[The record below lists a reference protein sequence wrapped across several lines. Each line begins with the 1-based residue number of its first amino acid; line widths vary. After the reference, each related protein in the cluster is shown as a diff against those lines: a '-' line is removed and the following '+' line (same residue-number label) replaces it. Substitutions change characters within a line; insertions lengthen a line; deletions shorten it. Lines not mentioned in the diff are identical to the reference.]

1 MRPTVRLRL
10 TLLYGGLFLL
20 AGAVLLG
27 VNYALLRRSL
37 EPGAGGMAFSV
48 EIPPG
53 QVFVAPR
60 PGPGVPAEPLAEPVD
75 ENGRPLSDVIQKF
88 ERDVRQGTLHQLVV
102 RSAQALALMAV
113 ASVGLGWV
121 VAGRVLQPLHA
132 ITAAAKRL
140 SEENLDE
147 RIALQGPEDEL
158 KELADTFDAMLGR
171 LDAAFQSQR
180 RFVANAS
187 HELRTPLSIMRTVVD
202 VTLADPDATPEQLRA
217 MADTVRQATERS
229 ERLIDSLLVL
239 ARSDRGPAARQEV
252 DLAVAARTALAQAE
266 AEARSLELRVDVS
279 LDRAPVLGDPPLLE
293 RLVANV
299 VDNAV
304 RHNHPGGRVEVST
317 ATADGASRLWVANS
331 GEHVPASEVASLFEP
346 FRRLAPDRTGSDQG
360 VGLGLSIVRAVAAAH
375 DGQVEARPR
384 PEGGLEV
391 EVRLPSAGGG

>member
-1 MRPTVRLRL
+1 MKPTVRLRL
-10 TLLYGGLFLL
+10 TLVYGGLFLL

-37 EPGAGGMAFSV
+37 EPGHGAVPFSV

-53 QVFVAPR
+53 QVFLAPR
-60 PGPGVPAEPLAEPVD
+60 PGAGDRALAPVEEPVD
-75 ENGRPLSDVIQKF
+75 ENGRPLSDVIQEF
-88 ERDVRQGTLHQLVV
+88 ERDVREATLHQLVV
-102 RSAQALALMAV
+102 RSAQALGLMAV

-202 VTLADPDATPEQLRA
+202 VTLADPQATPEQLRA
-217 MADTVRQATERS
+217 MAQRVREATERS

-239 ARSDRGPAARQEV
+239 ARSDRGPATRQEV
-252 DLAVAARTALAQAE
+252 DLAAAAHAALTQAQAE
-266 AEARSLELRVDVS
+266 VRALDLEVDASLGS
-279 LDRAPVLGDPPLLE
+279 APVVGDPPLLE
-293 RLVANV
+293 RLVANL

-304 RHNHPGGRVEVST
+304 RHNRPAGRVEVST
-317 ATADGASRLWVANS
+317 GVADGVARLRVVNT
-331 GEHVPASEVASLFEP
+331 GDVVPVTEVSSLFEP
-346 FRRLAPDRTGSDQG
+346 FRRLAPDRTASQQG
-360 VGLGLSIVRAVAAAH
+360 VGLGLSIVRAVASVH
-375 DGQVEARPR
+375 EGRVDARAR
-384 PEGGLEV
+384 PEGGLEI
-391 EVRLPSAGGG
+391 EVVLPSRG

>member
-37 EPGAGGMAFSV
+37 EPGHGGAAFSV

-60 PGPGVPAEPLAEPVD
+60 PGAALAEPAPEPVD
-75 ENGRPLSDVIQKF
+75 ENGRPLSDVIQEF
-88 ERDVRQGTLHQLVV
+88 ERDVRQGTLNQLVV
-102 RSAQALALMAV
+102 RSAQALGVMAV

-132 ITAAAKRL
+132 VTATAKRL
-140 SEENLDE
+140 SQENLDE
-147 RIALQGPEDEL
+147 RIALRGPEDEL

-187 HELRTPLSIMRTVVD
+187 HELRTPLSVMRTVID

-239 ARSDRGPAARQEV
+239 ARSDRGPAVRQVV
-252 DLAVAARTALAQAE
+252 DLAAAAGAALAQAE
-266 AEARSLELRVDVS
+266 AEVRSLQLEVATS

-293 RLVANV
+293 RLVANL

-304 RHNHPGGRVEVST
+304 RHNRPGGRVEVST
-317 ATADGASRLWVANS
+317 GIRDGVVSLRVANT
-331 GEHVPASEVASLFEP
+331 GEPVPASEVEGLFEP
-346 FRRLAPDRTGSDQG
+346 FRRMAPDRTSHQG
-360 VGLGLSIVRAVAAAH
+360 VGLGLSIVRAVSDAH
-375 DGQVEARPR
+375 DGGVEARPG
-384 PEGGLEV
+384 PDGGLEV
-391 EVRLPSAGGG
+391 EVTLPRARSET

>member
-1 MRPTVRLRL
+1 MKPTVRLRL

-37 EPGAGGMAFSV
+37 EPAHGGVAFRV

-53 QVFVAPR
+53 QVFLAPR
-60 PGPGVPAEPLAEPVD
+60 PGAGDVPPGPGEEPVD
-75 ENGRPLSDVIQKF
+75 ENGRPLSDVIQEF
-88 ERDVRQGTLHQLVV
+88 ERDVREATLHQLVV
-102 RSAQALALMAV
+102 RSAQALGLMAV

-171 LDAAFQSQR
+171 LEAAFQSQR

-187 HELRTPLSIMRTVVD
+187 HELRTPLSITRTVVD
-202 VTLADPDATPEQLRA
+202 VTLADPHATPEQLRA
-217 MADTVRQATERS
+217 MADTVREATERS

-239 ARSDRGPAARQEV
+239 ARSDRGPATRQEV
-252 DLAVAARTALAQAE
+252 DLAAATEAALAQAQGEVRALDLQVE
-266 AEARSLELRVDVS
+266 ASLG
-279 LDRAPVLGDPPLLE
+279 RAPVLGDPPLLE

-304 RHNHPGGRVEVST
+304 RHNRPAGKVEVST
-317 ATADGASRLWVANS
+317 GVAGGEARLRVANT
-331 GEHVPASEVASLFEP
+331 GDVVPASAVPSLFEP
-346 FRRLAPDRTGSDQG
+346 FRRLSADRTASQGG
-360 VGLGLSIVRAVAAAH
+360 VGLGLSIVRAVAHAH
-375 DGQVEARPR
+375 DGRVDARPGL
-384 PEGGLEV
+384 EGGLEV
-391 EVRLPSAGGG
+391 EVALPSAGG